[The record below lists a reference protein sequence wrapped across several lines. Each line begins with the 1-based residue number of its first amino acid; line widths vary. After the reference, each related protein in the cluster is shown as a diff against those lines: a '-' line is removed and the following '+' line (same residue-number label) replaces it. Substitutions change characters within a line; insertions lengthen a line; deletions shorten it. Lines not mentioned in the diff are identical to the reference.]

1 MTLIVNLFPEGIDP
15 TRPCCTATV
24 NNCCHLLLGLD
35 PSAQRS
41 CLSATVKV
49 CLSGICFLQHSLL
62 SCLEKM
68 LIKKEIELPKV
79 NYCGLW
85 LSLDSRP
92 IVDVITVGRGGRS
105 IASIL

>member
-1 MTLIVNLFPEGIDP
+1 MTLTVHLFTEGIDP
-15 TRPCCTATV
+15 TRPCCMAVV
-24 NNCCHLLLGLD
+24 NNYCHLLLGLD

-49 CLSGICFLQHSLL
+49 CLSGICFLQRGLL

-79 NYCGLW
+79 NYCGPW

-92 IVDVITVGRGGRS
+92 IVDVITVGEG
-105 IASIL
+105 AVL